1 MEKERDYYEILG
13 VPRDADLKSIKDAY
27 HRLAMKWHP
36 DRNKAP
42 DAEERFKEIAKAY
55 AVLSNPKKRA
65 QYDAHG
71 FEGIAHFSEEDLF
84 RGVDL
89 GSLFGDLG
97 FGFGAGGESI
107 FDRFFGGGTRRPQR
121 GQSLRIDLELPL
133 ALIAKGGK
141 ETLEYTRPIICASCH
156 GYGTRSGKPPDDC
169 KTCNGTGH
177 IVKTRKTEEKKGQTF
192 SFQQVS
198 NCPDCQGRGRTVKE
212 PCKHCRGVGRVDKV
226 EKLRIDIPAGI
237 EDGMTL
243 RVPGHGLPGGPER
256 EPGDLHVVVHAAPD
270 ARYQRRGA
278 DLWRAETIQIA
289 DAVLGTRLRVP
300 TLDGDVQIKV
310 PPGTQPNEIL
320 RLRGKGLPRFNRKGK
335 GDINVRIQ
343 LQVPE
348 EITPKEQ
355 KLFQRLRDLQQKT
368 KSKRI

>member
-55 AVLSNPKKRA
+55 AVLSNPEKRA

-84 RGVDL
+84 RGVNL

-97 FGFGAGGESI
+97 FGFGAGGDSI
-107 FDRFFGGGTRRPQR
+107 FDRFFGSGIQRPRR

-133 ALIAKGGK
+133 THIAKGGK
-141 ETLEYTRPIICASCH
+141 ETVEYSRPVNCASCN
-156 GYGTRSGKPPDDC
+156 GYGTRSGKPPDEC

-177 IVKTRKTEEKKGQTF
+177 IVKTRKTEEKKGHSF

-198 NCPDCQGRGRTVKE
+198 NCPNCHGRGRIAKE
-212 PCKHCRGVGRVDKV
+212 RCKNCGGDGQIDKI
-226 EKLRIDIPAGI
+226 EKLRIDIPPGI
-237 EDGMTL
+237 EDGMAL
-243 RVPGHGLPGGPER
+243 RVPGHGLPGGPGR
-256 EPGDLHVVVHAAPD
+256 ESGDLRVVVHTAPD

-278 DLWRAETIQIA
+278 DLWRAETIQIT
-289 DAVLGTRLRVP
+289 DAVLGTRLQVP
-300 TLDGDVQIKV
+300 TLDGEVRIKV

-320 RLRGKGLPRFNRKGK
+320 RLRGKGLPRFDRKGK
-335 GDINVRIQ
+335 GDINIRIQ

-348 EITPKEQ
+348 KITPDEQ
-355 KLFQRLRDLQQKT
+355 KLFQQLRDLQQK
-368 KSKRI
+368 KAGQRD

>member
-1 MEKERDYYEILG
+1 MAKERDYYEVLG
-13 VPRDADLKSIKDAY
+13 VPRDSDSKSIKDAY

-55 AVLSNPKKRA
+55 AVLSNPEKRA

-84 RGVDL
+84 RGVNL

-97 FGFGAGGESI
+97 FGFGAGGDSI
-107 FDRFFGGGTRRPQR
+107 FDRFFGGGIDGPQR
-121 GQSLRIDLELPL
+121 GRNLRIDLELPL
-133 ALIAKGGK
+133 SRIAKGGK
-141 ETLEYTRPIICASCH
+141 ETLEYTHPVNCTSCNGH
-156 GYGTRSGKPPDDC
+156 GTRSGKPPDDC
-169 KTCNGTGH
+169 GTCSGTGH
-177 IVKTRKTEEKKGQTF
+177 IVETRKTAEKKGHTF
-192 SFQQVS
+192 SFQRVS
-198 NCPDCQGRGRTVKE
+198 DCPDCQGRGSTVKE
-212 PCKHCRGVGRVDKV
+212 PCKNCGGDGQLEKL

-243 RVPGHGLPGGPER
+243 RVPGHGLPGGPGNK
-256 EPGDLHVVVHAAPD
+256 PGDLHVVIHAAPD
-270 ARYQRRGA
+270 PRYQRRGA
-278 DLWRAETIQIA
+278 DLWRAETIPLT
-289 DAVLGTRLRVP
+289 DAVLGTRLQVP

-320 RLRGKGLPRFNRKGK
+320 RLRGKGLPRFDRKGK
-335 GDINVRIQ
+335 GDINIRIQ

-348 EITPKEQ
+348 EITADEKQLFEQ
-355 KLFQRLRDLQQKT
+355 LRELQQK
-368 KSKRI
+368 KRRQGN

>member
-1 MEKERDYYEILG
+1 MERERDYYEVLG

-55 AVLSNPKKRA
+55 AVLSDPKKRA

-71 FEGIAHFSEEDLF
+71 YEGIAHFSEEDLF
-84 RGVDL
+84 RGVNL

-107 FDRFFGGGTRRPQR
+107 FDRFFGGGSPRPQR
-121 GQSLRIDLELPL
+121 GQNLRIDLELPL
-133 ALIAKGGK
+133 NRIAKGGK
-141 ETLEYTRPIICASCH
+141 ETIEYGRPVTCASCH
-156 GYGTRSGKPPDDC
+156 GYGTASGEPPEDC
-169 KTCNGTGH
+169 STCNGTGH
-177 IVKTRKTEEKKGQTF
+177 IVETRKTDQKKGH
-192 SFQQVS
+192 SFRFQRVS
-198 NCPDCQGRGRTVKE
+198 TCPDCLGRGSTVKQQ
-212 PCKHCRGVGRVDKV
+212 CKSCGGDGRMDKV
-226 EKLRIDIPAGI
+226 EKLRIDVPAGI

-243 RVPGHGLPGGPER
+243 RISGHGLPGGPGR

-270 ARYQRRGA
+270 PRYQRRGA
-278 DLWRAETIQIA
+278 DLWRAETVSIA
-289 DAVLGTRLRVP
+289 DAVLGTRIRVP
-300 TLDGDVQIKV
+300 TLDGEVQITI

-320 RLRGKGLPRFNRKGK
+320 RLRGKGLPRFDRGGN
-335 GDINVRIQ
+335 GDINIRVQ

-348 EITPKEQ
+348 KTTPQEQ
-355 KLFQRLRDLQQKT
+355 KLFEQLRDLQQKD
-368 KSKRI
+368 KGRPQ

>member
-1 MEKERDYYEILG
+1 MKKEREYYEVLG

-55 AVLSNPKKRA
+55 AVLSDPKKRA
-65 QYDAHG
+65 RYDAHG
-71 FEGIAHFSEEDLF
+71 YEGIAHFSEEDLF

-97 FGFGAGGESI
+97 FDFGAGGDSI
-107 FDRFFGGGTRRPQR
+107 FERFFGGGIRRPQR
-121 GQSLRIDLELPL
+121 GQNLRIELELPL
-133 ALIAKGGK
+133 ARIAKGGK
-141 ETLEYTRPIICASCH
+141 ETLEYSRLVGCARCH
-156 GYGTRSGKPPDDC
+156 GYGTRSGKPPEEC

-177 IVKTRKTEEKKGQTF
+177 IVESHKREEKEGQ
-192 SFQQVS
+192 SFRFQRVS
-198 NCPDCQGRGRTVKE
+198 DCPDCHGRGRTAKKS
-212 PCKHCRGVGRVDKV
+212 CKNCGGDGQVDKV
-226 EKLRIDIPAGI
+226 EKLRIDVPAGI

-243 RVPGHGLPGGPER
+243 RVPGHGRPGSPGQQ
-256 EPGDLHVVVHAAPD
+256 PGDLHVVVHAAPD
-270 ARYQRRGA
+270 PRYQRCGA
-278 DLWRAETIQIA
+278 DLWRTESIQIA
-289 DAVLGTRLRVP
+289 DAVLGARLRVP

-320 RLRGKGLPRFNRKGK
+320 RLRGKGLPRFDRKGK

-348 EITPKEQ
+348 AITPEERKLFERLRELEQ
-355 KLFQRLRDLQQKT
+355 KNEAHQN
-368 KSKRI
+368 